1 MSLIPD
7 GKGGVTLLDGND
19 GGAYKQ
25 HADSNQEF
33 DQTRW
38 GTGANK
44 GFETLLPYGAAMAK
58 DGTVYAGLQD
68 NGQLKILPN
77 GEEHTVYVGD
87 GTFALVDP
95 KNSKIAY
102 DELPNAGINVSKDGG
117 STWASIDPGLKDP
130 DFVAPMVMDPGDA
143 KHIVAAGRD
152 IAETTAGPD
161 TTTCRPDPSD
171 PTSCTAGRH
180 RLEVRLRPRHEEPPG

>member
-1 MSLIPD
+1 
-7 GKGGVTLLDGND
+7 
-19 GGAYKQ
+19 
-25 HADSNQEF
+25 
-33 DQTRW
+33 
-38 GTGANK
+38 
-44 GFETLLPYGAAMAK
+44 MAK

-77 GEEHTVYVGD
+77 GEQHTVYVGD

-95 KNSKIAY
+95 DNSKIAY
-102 DELPNAGINVSKDGG
+102 DELPNAGINVSTDGG
-117 STWASIDPGLKDP
+117 STWTSIDPTLEDP

-161 TTTCRPDPSD
+161 TTTCKAGPERPDLVHRRADTDWKYVFNLGTKNHPGD
-171 PTSCTAGRH
+171 ANAEARVGPREGRRQQH
-180 RLEVRLRPRHEEPPG
+180 GGRSEPRVCRGA